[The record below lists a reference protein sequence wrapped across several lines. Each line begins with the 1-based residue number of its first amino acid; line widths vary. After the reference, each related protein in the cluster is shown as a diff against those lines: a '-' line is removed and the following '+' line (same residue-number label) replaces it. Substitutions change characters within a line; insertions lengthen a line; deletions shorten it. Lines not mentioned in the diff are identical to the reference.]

1 MMLFLLLGGHVA
13 GLEVQLPLAATL
25 NATPFWSGC
34 VCLINIKSQLGDAH
48 VQHVSTNQKIQKKKL
63 LDTKFSDTGKLF
75 WHKVVTITFNQ
86 MQLGYSCCSTEI
98 HSACVLALGC

>member
-1 MMLFLLLGGHVA
+1 MLFLLLGGHVA

-48 VQHVSTNQKIQKKKL
+48 VQHVSTNQKIQKKKK
-63 LDTKFSDTGKLF
+63 TA
-75 WHKVVTITFNQ
+75 
-86 MQLGYSCCSTEI
+86 GYEI
-98 HSACVLALGC
+98 QRYWQVVLAQGGYDHIQPNAAGLFLLFN